1 MPPGIYKSLI
11 KDNGVREG
19 EVFQKLKDF
28 LLVLETISTSL
39 KQVNH
44 PPTSTL
50 THFQMAPGEREE
62 KENDLL
68 VQAFVQ
74 LAVSFKLR

>member
-44 PPTSTL
+44 PSTSTPA
-50 THFQMAPGEREE
+50 HFQMAPGEREE